1 MMKLFG
7 MVETVEA
14 M

>member
-7 MVETVEA
+7 ISRRD
-14 M
+14 